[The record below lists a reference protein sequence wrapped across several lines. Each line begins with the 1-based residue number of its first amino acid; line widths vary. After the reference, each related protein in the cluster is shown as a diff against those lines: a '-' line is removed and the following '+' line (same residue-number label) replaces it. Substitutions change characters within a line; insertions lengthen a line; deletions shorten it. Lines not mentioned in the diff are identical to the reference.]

1 MNKIIATLFISYVV
15 VGFVHGKYLDSVD
28 ILFLSESE
36 SILIN
41 ILGIVKSSCLYV
53 GYLLLSI
60 SLLSAFKESA
70 TKAAFSKYVA
80 CVCIG
85 LMYCGIFSY
94 LHIMASSNELERP
107 SILKSHPD
115 FLDTYED
122 YLNSGRAAE
131 EKIEGISR
139 KMASTIYVDEEI
151 IVEVLD
157 GDGRRVKYV
166 PTENDKE
173 IRLTSLRA
181 WELIEWSNSAIKE
194 SMYTSW
200 CFLFLTI
207 IFTTFLCYWRE
218 AYNKVF
224 KRDAASGAP

>member
-1 MNKIIATLFISYVV
+1 MNKIIVTLFISYVIV
-15 VGFVHGKYLDSVD
+15 DFVHGRYFDSVD
-28 ILFLSESE
+28 IMFISEKE

-41 ILGIVKSSCLYV
+41 ILGIVKSSCLYL

-60 SLLSAFKESA
+60 SLLGAFKISA

-80 CVCIG
+80 CVCVG
-85 LMYCGIFSY
+85 VLYCGSFSY
-94 LHIMASSNELERP
+94 LHIIASSNELERP

-115 FLDTYED
+115 FLDTYEN
-122 YLNSGRAAE
+122 YLNSGMAAE
-131 EKIEGISR
+131 EKIEGVGEQ
-139 KMASTIYVDEEI
+139 MASTIYVDEGI
-151 IVEVLD
+151 IVEVL
-157 GDGRRVKYV
+157 GNDGRRVKYV

-173 IRLTSLRA
+173 ARLSSLRA

-194 SMYTSW
+194 SMYVSW
-200 CFLFLTI
+200 WFLIMTV
-207 IFTTFLCYWRE
+207 IFTIFICYWRE